1 MKKKVLIAVISI
13 IIVIFVFSTGLWI
26 GINFD
31 SLKRYLLNTEQNNT
45 FATDTEFNLDT
56 FEEAMDLIS
65 GNSLVEKNDETLLRA
80 AIEGAL
86 SVLDDKY
93 TKYYT
98 AEEYKKEIESIL
110 GAIVGIGIGVL
121 PNDEGKVV
129 VVRVFEDAP
138 AYRAGIMEGDI
149 ITEVD
154 GTEVKDIKNLE
165 DIEKVVVMIKG
176 EEGTIV
182 NLKIYR
188 PSEDIIYE
196 VNVTRAVVDVPN
208 LESEIFKEDIGYIRY
223 YGFQGS
229 GAGQLD
235 EEIQKLIDDGVR
247 GLILDLR
254 NNGGGSLGDA
264 INVCDLFLDEG
275 IITTIR
281 GRIDNEESVIEEI
294 AREGKYTEIPLVV
307 LINGLSASASELVA
321 GALKDRDRAILVGE
335 RSYGKGVVQGV
346 YGLSDGSGIK
356 FTTAKY
362 LLPSGA
368 SVEGIGVRP
377 DIIVELKEDDTEDVQ
392 LNRAIEEINILIGE
406 IE

>member
-1 MKKKVLIAVISI
+1 MKKNVLITVISI

-31 SLKRYLLNTEQNNT
+31 SIKGYLLNTERN
-45 FATDTEFNLDT
+45 DTLASDDILDLNT
-56 FEEAMDLIS
+56 FEEAMNIIS
-65 GNSLVEKNDETLLRA
+65 GNSLVKESDEILLRA

-98 AEEYKKEIESIL
+98 TEEYNKMMESII
-110 GAIVGIGIGVL
+110 GAISGIGVMVR
-121 PNDEGKVV
+121 PSDEGQVL
-129 VVRVFEDAP
+129 VVRTIEDTP
-138 AYRAGIMEGDI
+138 AYKAGIVEGDI
-149 ITEVD
+149 IIEVD
-154 GTEVKDIKNLE
+154 GTEVKDIDFEN
-165 DIEKVVVMIKG
+165 IEKVVVMIKG
-176 EEGTIV
+176 EEGTKV

-196 VNVTRAVVDVPN
+196 VDVTRAKVDIPN
-208 LESEIFKEDIGYIRY
+208 LISDIFEDDIGYILY
-223 YGFQGS
+223 FDFQEN

-235 EEIQKLIDDGVR
+235 REIQKLINDGAS

-254 NNGGGSLGDA
+254 NNGGGSLTDA

-281 GRIDNEESVIEEI
+281 GRIDNKDSVIEEV

-307 LINGLSASASELVA
+307 LINGYSASASELVA
-321 GALKDRDRAILVGE
+321 GALKDSGRAILVGE
-335 RSYGKGVVQGV
+335 RSYGKGVVQGL
-346 YGLSDGSGIK
+346 YRLPDGSGIK
-356 FTTAKY
+356 LTTQKY
-362 LLPSGA
+362 FLPSGA

-377 DIIVELKEDDTEDVQ
+377 DIIIELKEDDTEDVQ
-392 LNRAIEEINILIGE
+392 LNRAIEEINILISE
-406 IE
+406 IK

>member
-1 MKKKVLIAVISI
+1 MKKNVLIAVISV
-13 IIVIFVFSTGLWI
+13 IVIIFVFFTGLWI

-31 SLKRYLLNTEQNNT
+31 SIKGYLLNTDRSDIST
-45 FATDTEFNLDT
+45 TDDKFNLDA
-56 FEEAMDLIS
+56 FKEVWELIS
-65 GNSLVEKNDETLLRA
+65 GNSLIEKSDEALLRA
-80 AIEGAL
+80 AIEGVL

-93 TKYYT
+93 TEYYT
-98 AEEYKKEIESIL
+98 ADEYNKMIESII
-110 GAIVGIGIGVL
+110 GAISGIGVMVR
-121 PNDEGKVV
+121 PNDEGQVL
-129 VVRVFEDAP
+129 VVRTIEDTP
-138 AYRAGIMEGDI
+138 AYEAGILEGDV

-154 GTEVKDIKNLE
+154 GIEVKDINLE
-165 DIEKVVVMIKG
+165 NIGKVVAMIKG
-176 EEGTIV
+176 DEGTEV

-196 VNVTRAVVDVPN
+196 VNITRAVVDVPN
-208 LESEIFKEDIGYIRY
+208 LESDIFEEDIGYILY
-223 YGFQGS
+223 YDFQQN

-235 EEIQKLIDDGVR
+235 EEIQKLIDYGVR

-254 NNGGGSLGDA
+254 DNGGGSLSDA

-281 GRIDNEESVIEEI
+281 GRIDNKESVIEEI
-294 AREGKYTEIPLVV
+294 AREGEYTEIPLVV
-307 LINGLSASASELVA
+307 LINGASASASELVA
-321 GALKDRDRAILVGE
+321 GALKDRGRVILVGE

-362 LLPSGA
+362 FLPSGI
-368 SVEGIGVRP
+368 SVEGVGVKP
-377 DIIVELKEDDTEDVQ
+377 DIIIELKEDDTEDVQ
-392 LNRAIEEINILIGE
+392 LNRAIEEINILINE